1 MFYKIYKSKSPFYL
15 FNLIPE
21 KTSSHATRN
30 ADCIPL
36 IKTKH
41 KCFKN
46 TFFSSA
52 IIEWNKQDPTIWNAE
67 SLGIF
72 RSNIFKFIRPT
83 PRRFFNCY
91 NHKGI
96 RLMTRFCLG
105 LSHLRKLKFYQVF
118 KTVLILFADVVWI
131 SNQRPTFFS
140 TVPYLM
146 RKKSLSWAL

>member
-105 LSHLRKLKFYQVF
+105 LSHLRKRKFYQVF

-146 RKKSLSWAL
+146 RKKSLS